1 MCRGLT
7 GFDQYSAWPWS
18 PRRPFAASAC
28 AKLIAARWA
37 GRAAWG
43 RRKHTNSTIHAG
55 VQSDNRDNG
64 SFPSCEPRHLNNSR
78 WDVSFGPRLKSPAER
93 RSVFLTKLI
102 EVSPD
107 VEGRQQSARARQAE
121 RILRAGDRFDPTGLF
136 GPRDCLGSATFSVC
150 CPVMRATTIGAE
162 HTCP

>member
-107 VEGRQQSARARQAE
+107 VESRQQNARAR
-121 RILRAGDRFDPTGLF
+121 RIPLPPKSWRSIQQVLLF
-136 GPRDCLGSATFSVC
+136 KRSPVLSGPQGQR
-150 CPVMRATTIGAE
+150 
-162 HTCP
+162 